1 MDNFFQ
7 CCIILLKLKHWKKQ
21 WTNFWEYI
29 FTFLTEKN
37 CVLVF
42 IILINWTELAFTSYE
57 NKKQKKTSLI
67 EEIEVTFCYAM
78 TKRFFTFNYLIA
90 VFYGGIFKKTILNK
104 TISEVWPKLRSF
116 LGVYKCCFSKYVFF
130 DFARQPWKVCAP
142 VGIKVRLQPVGVQL
156 YYTGSTLNVIL
167 NNYDQKQAPKSSW
180 TSHFC
185 TSPLSGC
192 FRYKAFLCTQNELI
206 QV

>member
-1 MDNFFQ
+1 M
-7 CCIILLKLKHWKKQ
+7 
-21 WTNFWEYI
+21 
-29 FTFLTEKN
+29 
-37 CVLVF
+37 
-42 IILINWTELAFTSYE
+42 
-57 NKKQKKTSLI
+57 
-67 EEIEVTFCYAM
+67 TFCYAM
-78 TKRFFTFNYLIA
+78 TKRFFTFNCYLIA
-90 VFYGGIFKKTILNK
+90 IFYWGIFKKTILNK

-130 DFARQPWKVCAP
+130 DFARQPWKVCAT

-167 NNYDQKQAPKSSW
+167 NNYDQKQAPKSSSFLYITSFCT

-192 FRYKAFLCTQNELI
+192 FRYKAFLDTKWIDASLNSFKFQRI
-206 QV
+206 VIVRS